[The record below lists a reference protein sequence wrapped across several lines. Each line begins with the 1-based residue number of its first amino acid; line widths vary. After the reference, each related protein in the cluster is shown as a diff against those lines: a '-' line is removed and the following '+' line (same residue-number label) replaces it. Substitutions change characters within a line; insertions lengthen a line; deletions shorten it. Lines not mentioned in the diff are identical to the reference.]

1 MAVYNLQA
9 LADKTKYLMST
20 QNKTQE
26 EAQAQVFTEANIDD
40 LDPTAYAEF
49 TRLLT
54 TGTTESPFARNDNE
68 RLLNRRQ
75 TATYGRYEEPTQ
87 EPPQE
92 QPQEPT
98 E

>member
-9 LADKTKYLMST
+9 LADKTKYLMSQGMT
-20 QNKTQE
+20 QQE
-26 EAQAQVFTEANIDD
+26 AEAQVFKEANIDEM
-40 LDPTAYAEF
+40 DPTAYAEY

-54 TGTTESPFARNDNE
+54 TGTNDSPYARNDGQ

-75 TATYGRYEEPTQ
+75 TANYGRYEEPTQ

-92 QPQEPT
+92 PT